1 MLLYWEK
8 KPNNIETISKFRVN
22 YYKHAFT
29 ISLSYFEQSSNG
41 RIQRALSTSIRRS
54 VEKRKNILTSNRRRN
69 FDCTRWGQSTML
81 SLLYYAKILK
91 SVKSTL
97 LMWKHPM
104 IGKFTLL
111 SHLYSEKKSNARKV
125 LIVVIFVFT
134 KILIVLRTDIQ
145 CQESVHYYHY
155 CIEQRHPMSGKSI
168 LLSLLYCAQTSNV
181 RKIYFSIT
189 FVLWTDIQCQESLHY
204 YYYYYMYY
212 YYYYYYY
219 HYCIAHLHSMTGKS
233 TLLSLLYCVKT
244 SNVRKV
250 FSQ

>member
-1 MLLYWEK
+1 MTGYVNNTYKNQSMTMIRVISSMGKPTAFNTITIVTRPACGTPAAPMLANVAVILKK

-97 LMWKHPM
+97 LM
-104 IGKFTLL
+104 
-111 SHLYSEKKSNARKV
+111 
-125 LIVVIFVFT
+125 
-134 KILIVLRTDIQ
+134 
-145 CQESVHYYHY
+145 
-155 CIEQRHPMSGKSI
+155 
-168 LLSLLYCAQTSNV
+168 
-181 RKIYFSIT
+181 
-189 FVLWTDIQCQESLHY
+189 
-204 YYYYYMYY
+204 
-212 YYYYYYY
+212 
-219 HYCIAHLHSMTGKS
+219 
-233 TLLSLLYCVKT
+233 
-244 SNVRKV
+244 
-250 FSQ
+250 